1 MTVLEHEMPEQ
12 VADPQVRL
20 ERAGSQVRIVVAEQL
35 TEVVSAA
42 VRELLVDVCDRR
54 TRCVVIALEAGLGPA
69 GHEVLPHL
77 LDVAERR
84 CWSASCHLDVTAS
97 TPEDLELLATLGF

>member
-1 MTVLEHEMPEQ
+1 MTVVEHEMPEQ
-12 VADPQVRL
+12 VADPEVRL
-20 ERAGSQVRIVVAEQL
+20 ERAGSQVRIIVTTQL
-35 TEVVSAA
+35 TEAVSAA

-69 GHEVLPHL
+69 GDEMLPHL

-97 TPEDLELLATLGF
+97 NPDVLELLATLGF

>member
-1 MTVLEHEMPEQ
+1 MTVLEHETYEP
-12 VADPQVRL
+12 ANDPGVRL
-20 ERAGSQVRIVVAEQL
+20 ERVGSQVRIIIDAQL
-35 TEVVSAA
+35 SEAVSAA

-54 TRCVVIALEAGLGPA
+54 TRRVVIALEAGLGPVD
-69 GHEVLPHL
+69 HEVLPHL

-97 TPEDLELLATLGF
+97 TPEVLELLATLGF